1 MRPAV
6 GDVPA
11 SRPLVMR
18 KVAPLALEVL
28 SRKPAGSA
36 RRPALLFVHGA
47 YAAAWCWAEHFLPW
61 FARAGYECHAVSL
74 RGHGAS
80 EGGAILQHASLED
93 YVKDVTGVA
102 ASIGRPLVLIGHSM
116 GGAVVQR
123 CIGRCDAA
131 GLALLASVPPLGLW
145 GSALELSWRDP
156 FLLAQLA
163 FVQSGHTNFANF
175 AALRTALFSPDL
187 PDAQAWEYLS
197 RMQPESQRVLVDLSL
212 LHLAPHPPVGTIET
226 LVLGGTRDA
235 LFPPAIV
242 QSTARSYDVDA
253 VLLPGL
259 SHLLMLEPRWKDVA
273 GHILGWLGGLHR

>member
-1 MRPAV
+1 MKRQA
-6 GDVPA
+6 GA
-11 SRPLVMR
+11 LT
-18 KVAPLALEVL
+18 LEVL
-28 SRKPAGSA
+28 SHKPAGSG

-80 EGGAILQHASLED
+80 EGGAILQHASLAD
-93 YVKDVTGVA
+93 YVEDVAGVA
-102 ASIGRPLVLIGHSM
+102 DGIGRPLVLIGHSM

-123 CIGRCDAA
+123 CTGRCDAI

-145 GSALELSWRDP
+145 ASALELSWRDP

-175 AALRTALFSPDL
+175 AALRAALFSPEL
-187 PDAQAWEYLS
+187 PDARAWDYLS
-197 RMQPESQRVLVDLSL
+197 RMQPESQRALVDLSL
-212 LHLAPHPPVGTIET
+212 LHLAPHPPVGSVDT
-226 LVLGGTRDA
+226 LVLGGALDA
-235 LFPPAIV
+235 LFPPPVV
-242 QSTARSYDVDA
+242 QSTARSFGTDA
-253 VLLPGL
+253 VLLPDL

-273 GHILGWLGGLHR
+273 ERIRSWLDGLRAPKERRT